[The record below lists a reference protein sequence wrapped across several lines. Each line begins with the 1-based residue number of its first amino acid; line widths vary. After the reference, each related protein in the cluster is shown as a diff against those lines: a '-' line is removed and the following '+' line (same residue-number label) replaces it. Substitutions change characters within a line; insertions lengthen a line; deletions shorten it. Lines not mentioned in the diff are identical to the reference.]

1 MELSSQ
7 KEVLVRFSEVDS
19 MMIVWHGNYV
29 KYLEDGRED
38 FGRKFDIGYLQVLE
52 DGLGLP
58 IVDLNIK
65 YKKSLQYGDR
75 VIVETT
81 FVESQSTKLVFNYRL
96 FLPTTLEVLC
106 TATTTQVFLDLKGNL
121 QMIDPPSF
129 KAWKQ
134 KWLY

>member
-38 FGRKFDIGYLQVLE
+38 FGIKYGIGYLQVLE

-58 IVDLNIK
+58 IVDINIK

-81 FVESQSTKLVFNYRL
+81 FVESQSTKLVFKYRL
-96 FLPTTLEVLC
+96 FSPTTLEVLC